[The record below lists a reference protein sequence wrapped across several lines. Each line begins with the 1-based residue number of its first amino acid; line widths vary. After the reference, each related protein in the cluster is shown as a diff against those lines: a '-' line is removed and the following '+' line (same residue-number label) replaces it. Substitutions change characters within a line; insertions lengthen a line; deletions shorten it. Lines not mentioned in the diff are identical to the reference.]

1 MEEEEYRTL
10 KAVAAAEFTERRSR
24 FIGDCA
30 PVSSE
35 EEAAAFLQEV
45 KSRRREANH
54 HVYAY
59 CLRKEHIT
67 RHSDD
72 GEPQGTAGMPVL
84 DVLLKSGVTDA
95 AMVVTRYFGGILLGT
110 GGLVRAYSH
119 AASLALKQSGIAV
132 MKRCSVLEVCC
143 SYAQYSFVSSL
154 IPQYEG
160 TIERSNYS
168 ETVQIRFH
176 MESGNLRNFQNALSD
191 ATCGACSA
199 EVMDQKYFDLG

>member
-1 MEEEEYRTL
+1 MEEGEYRTL

-24 FIGDCA
+24 FIGDCS

-35 EEAAAFLQEV
+35 EEAAVFLQKV

-54 HVYAY
+54 YVYAY
-59 CLRKEHIT
+59 SLRQGHIT

-84 DVLLKSGVTDA
+84 DVLLKSGITDA
-95 AMVVTRYFGGILLGT
+95 VMVVTRYFGGILLGT

-119 AASLALKQSGIAV
+119 AALLALEQSGVAV
-132 MKRCSVLEVCC
+132 MKRCSILEVCC
-143 SYAQYSFVSSL
+143 SYAQYSSVSSL
-154 IPQYEG
+154 IPQYG
-160 TIERSNYS
+160 GAIEQSDYGESVR
-168 ETVQIRFH
+168 IRFH
-176 MESGNLRNFQNALSD
+176 MESGNLRNFQSALSD

-199 EVMDQKYFDLG
+199 EAINQKYFDLS